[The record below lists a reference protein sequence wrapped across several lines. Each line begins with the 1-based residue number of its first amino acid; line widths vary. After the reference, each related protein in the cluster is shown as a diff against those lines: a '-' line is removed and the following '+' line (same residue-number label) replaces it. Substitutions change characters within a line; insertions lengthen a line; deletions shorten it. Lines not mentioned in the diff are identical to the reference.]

1 MKQNTKEKRS
11 TLYNLT
17 MIGKRLLKS
26 SHASAHAAQAAYFF
40 VLSIIPTVLLLLTLV
55 RFTSIEREDVLY
67 GVSVLF
73 PANIEEVI
81 IHIVNQV
88 YDQYHAIIPF
98 TIVIALWSAG
108 RGVQAIISG
117 LNGIY
122 FHTESRNYFFIRFKA
137 SVYTL
142 VFLTAIALSLV
153 LSVFTSGLIATIY
166 ENYPV
171 LGRVL
176 QNLVRFR
183 VILALPVLT
192 VFWTVVYT
200 FLPNGMKKS
209 MKTMLRQLPGAIV
222 AALGWTMISFGFS
235 LYLNIFT
242 GFSTLY
248 GSLTTIILLLLW
260 LYFCMYAILIG
271 GILNSVIEHYR
282 YSEKFREL
290 SHKEVDI
297 REIIEKRLH
306 PNKKKEISE
315 KRFEKDLSELQSLSL
330 NRKTKK
336 TRIIAN
342 DGGNGMNTLEAIRNR
357 TSYRG
362 KYKDTPVPREDLIKI
377 MEAGLLAPSGCNTQT
392 TSLIAV
398 DDPEVLEQLNQVM
411 KSCGLKKHLGQA
423 IICVLT
429 QEIIAYKDRC
439 FNVHD
444 YSAAIENMLLAIVSL
459 GYQSCWYEGEI
470 TDEDKIGGK
479 MADILGVPDDYE
491 LVCFLPVGVATD
503 PIRHAKKKPF
513 EERAWFN
520 GFKKR

>member
-1 MKQNTKEKRS
+1 MKHNRKEQKS
-11 TLYNLT
+11 TLYNLI

-55 RFTSIEREDVLY
+55 RFTSIEREDVLH
-67 GVSVLF
+67 GVYVLF
-73 PANIEEVI
+73 PTNIEDVI

-88 YDQYHAIIPF
+88 YDQYQAIIPF

-137 SVYTL
+137 SAYTL

-153 LSVFTSGLIATIY
+153 LSVFTSGLITTIY

-176 QNLVRFR
+176 QTLVRFR

-192 VFWTVVYT
+192 IFWTVVYT
-200 FLPNGMKKS
+200 FLPNGMEKS
-209 MKTMLRQLPGAIV
+209 VKTMLKQLPGAVV
-222 AALGWTMISFGFS
+222 AALGWTVISFGFS

-271 GILNSVIEHYR
+271 GILNSVIEQYR

-297 REIIEKRLH
+297 REVVKEKFY
-306 PNKKKEISE
+306 PNKKRETSE
-315 KRFEKDLSELQSLSL
+315 KTSPSRTERVGTVSTVKRK
-330 NRKTKK
+330 NR
-336 TRIIAN
+336 
-342 DGGNGMNTLEAIRNR
+342 E
-357 TSYRG
+357 
-362 KYKDTPVPREDLIKI
+362 
-377 MEAGLLAPSGCNTQT
+377 
-392 TSLIAV
+392 
-398 DDPEVLEQLNQVM
+398 
-411 KSCGLKKHLGQA
+411 
-423 IICVLT
+423 
-429 QEIIAYKDRC
+429 
-439 FNVHD
+439 
-444 YSAAIENMLLAIVSL
+444 
-459 GYQSCWYEGEI
+459 
-470 TDEDKIGGK
+470 
-479 MADILGVPDDYE
+479 
-491 LVCFLPVGVATD
+491 
-503 PIRHAKKKPF
+503 
-513 EERAWFN
+513 
-520 GFKKR
+520 